1 MLNNFNKLAIVGN
14 KFIYLLDI
22 IVLCLWV
29 PKKIQNN
36 PSNVGMA
43 GAQGGHGLLMHT
55 ELRLACRHGKRIGWA
70 WQAHRVGMVG
80 A

>member
-36 PSNVGMA
+36 PSNVGM
-43 GAQGGHGLLMHT
+43 GRRT
-55 ELRLACRHGKRIGWA
+55 GWA
-70 WQAHRVGMVG
+70 WLANAYR

>member
-36 PSNVGMA
+36 LSNVGMA
-43 GAQGGHGLLMHT
+43 VAQGGHSLLMYT
-55 ELRLACRHGKRIGWA
+55 
-70 WQAHRVGMVG
+70 
-80 A
+80 